1 MKVLH
6 AKNSRDDLNKIS
18 YVILEWAEKES
29 FVVGFS
35 GSRGTYQLIIQ
46 IFDLFSVEYSIHPE
60 IKGAKVFNYYYKNY
74 VDGFKDDFFEVM
86 ESLYNQTKYSSY
98 GIIFTGHSLG
108 GVMATHAVA
117 DFVLS
122 EIGSQNS
129 IKDMAKSTSKPYVQ
143 IYTFGQLRVGNYA
156 FIEPVQA
163 KIDEAYRIV
172 HNRDYIAHFPL

>member
-6 AKNSRDDLNKIS
+6 AKNSGEDSNEIT
-18 YVILEWAEKES
+18 YVILEWAERKS

-35 GSRGTYQLIIQ
+35 GTRGTLQFILQ
-46 IFDLFSVEYSIHPE
+46 VLDLFPVEYSIHPE
-60 IKGAKVFNYYYKNY
+60 IKGAKVFNYYYENY

-122 EIGSQNS
+122 EISNRNS
-129 IKDMAKSTSKPYVQ
+129 IKDMAKSTFKPYVQ